1 MLQRRLTVVSFLVL
15 VALFSIGVSLS
26 IGTVPVP
33 LSYTLK
39 AVVKKI
45 PYIGALV
52 DGEVPERYLVILFNL
67 RLPRILLAGVV
78 GAGLATAGCCMQGL
92 FRNPMASPYVV
103 GVSSGSAFGAA
114 LALLVVPGLFSV
126 PAGAFVF
133 GIGTIF
139 MVYKI
144 SQRKG
149 RIPIQTLL
157 LAGIAVGFF
166 FSAITSL
173 LMYTAAES
181 VHRLVF
187 WIMGGFWSS
196 SWGHLL
202 MAAPFIG
209 FGIPAI
215 FCFARDLNILQ
226 LGEESAAHL
235 GVEVEWTKRILL
247 IFASLIIASAVSV
260 SGVIGFVGLIVPHIT
275 RLLVGPDHRILIPT
289 SALIGGIFLMW
300 CDTMAR
306 VIIAPAEL
314 PVGIITACFG
324 APFFIYLL
332 TREKKTDYA

>member
-247 IFASLIIASAVSV
+247 IFASL
-260 SGVIGFVGLIVPHIT
+260 VGLIVPHIT

>member
-1 MLQRRLTVVSFLVL
+1 MLYKRITTLGLLSIAAFL
-15 VALFSIGVSLS
+15 SIGVSLS
-26 IGTVPVP
+26 IGTVHIP
-33 LSYTLK
+33 LSHTLR
-39 AVVKKI
+39 AVVGKF
-45 PYIGALV
+45 PYLQTLMGGV
-52 DGEVPERYLVILFNL
+52 SEKYLVILFDL
-67 RLPRILLAGVV
+67 RLPRILLSGVV

-114 LALLVVPGLFSV
+114 LALLVIPGLFSV

-133 GIGTIF
+133 GMGTIF
-139 MVYKI
+139 MVYRI
-144 SQRKG
+144 SRRAG
-149 RIPIQTLL
+149 RIPTQALL

-196 SWGHLL
+196 SWRHFL

-215 FCFARDLNILQ
+215 YCFARDLNILQ
-226 LGEESAAHL
+226 LGEEAASHL
-235 GVEVEWTKRILL
+235 GVEVEWTKKTLL
-247 IFASLIIASAVSV
+247 IFSSLITASAVSV
-260 SGVIGFVGLIVPHIT
+260 SGIIGFVGLIVPHIT
-275 RLLVGPDHRILIPT
+275 RLLVGPDHRVLIPT
-289 SALIGGIFLMW
+289 SALIGGVFLVW
-300 CDTMAR
+300 CDTLAR

-332 TREKKTDYA
+332 TRNRKVDYA